1 MGILIGVFC
10 VALFMD
16 WQFYRIPNIC
26 IVAGMAAGLI
36 LTGVSYPITELVTLL
51 GTVTVVFLF
60 LYPFYLLGALG
71 AGDIKLFMMTA
82 CYVRGEQLMC
92 YLLVLMI
99 LAALMSIFKMILYT
113 ESRARLFYL
122 GRYVRKVILTGVIDT
137 YQVDKTQRKSMIRLS
152 IPAFIS
158 LLLMCAGIY

>member
-92 YLLVLMI
+92 YLLVSMI

-158 LLLMCAGIY
+158 LLFMCAGIY

>member
-60 LYPFYLLGALG
+60 LYPF
-71 AGDIKLFMMTA
+71 LFI
-82 CYVRGEQLMC
+82 GG
-92 YLLVLMI
+92 I
-99 LAALMSIFKMILYT
+99 G
-113 ESRARLFYL
+113 
-122 GRYVRKVILTGVIDT
+122 GR
-137 YQVDKTQRKSMIRLS
+137 
-152 IPAFIS
+152 
-158 LLLMCAGIY
+158 